1 MKESNILADNVAKN
15 FLSREISLDTEEK
28 FMKVYIIAD
37 NVAKD
42 FLSREIAMN
51 TKDLFMKE
59 SYILADNVAK
69 IFLIR
74 ANSQDTEDPFMRE
87 SKTSL
92 RKLWQRIFSAGRSRK
107 TQKISP

>member
-1 MKESNILADNVAKN
+1 MAKN

-28 FMKVYIIAD
+28 FMKVSYIIAD
-37 NVAKD
+37 NVAKN

-59 SYILADNVAK
+59 SYILADNVAQ

-74 ANSQDTEDPFMRE
+74 AT
-87 SKTSL
+87 
-92 RKLWQRIFSAGRSRK
+92 RK
-107 TQKISP
+107 TQKIRS